1 MFSLE
6 CNILCFLEKL
16 TFAIIDNLYTMRK
29 NILFI
34 IFCFFIT
41 QVNAQAFETTLKMGK
56 INEPVIA
63 IDYAYD
69 LETVALALRNKF
81 SNYEVS
87 PKQNG
92 EWTEFYNVP
101 LTEVIQSPLNYLFK
115 LEANNGKQA
124 KTRVYL
130 IMRSDNEITED
141 PSNIATNAKT
151 FLNQLTQ
158 LMIRI
163 NTIKDLK
170 KQEQLLIEEEL
181 KLEKLKKQQAEL
193 EEKIKE
199 LENAQAKQAR
209 IIASQKKMV
218 EDIKAKM

>member
-1 MFSLE
+1 
-6 CNILCFLEKL
+6 
-16 TFAIIDNLYTMRK
+16 MRK

-34 IFCFFIT
+34 ICCFFIT
-41 QVNAQAFETTLKMGK
+41 HVHAQAFETTLKMGK
-56 INEPVIA
+56 VNEPVIA
-63 IDYAYD
+63 IDYSYN

-81 SNYEVS
+81 SNYEAS

-92 EWTEFYNVP
+92 DWTEFYNVP
-101 LTEVIQSPLNYLFK
+101 LTEIIQSPLNYLFK
-115 LEANNGKQA
+115 LEAASGKQA

-163 NTIKDLK
+163 NSIKDLK

-181 KLEKLKKQQAEL
+181 KLENIKKQYAEL
-193 EEKIKE
+193 EAKMR
-199 LENAQAKQAR
+199 ENEQAQAKQAR
-209 IIASQKKMV
+209 IVASQKKMV
-218 EDIKAKM
+218 EDIKSKL